1 MKKVLIGYILNGKSG
16 GVDRYLMNVRQG
28 LSGDARIDFLTT
40 HRSAELEAMLSKSG
54 SRLFEVPRATRPV
67 EHYRAVKRIID
78 ENKYDAVYFNISTGL
93 MFPGV
98 LAAKKVGA
106 QRIVVHS
113 HAAGADSAGGLK
125 KSVAM
130 LLHRIGRIVISRSA
144 TDFFACSET
153 AGNWM
158 FTKRI
163 MNSNKFSIV
172 NNAIRVENFVYD
184 EDARKK
190 TREALGIPDSA
201 LVLGHV
207 GNFLYAKNHDF
218 LIDVFAACHERHPDS
233 RLIMVG
239 DGPLRDG
246 IEKKVYR
253 LGLSKNTVF
262 IGECESTA
270 PYLQAMDIFL
280 MPSHFEGFGIAAVEA
295 QCTGLPCILSD
306 SIPKSVDLTSLNSFL
321 PTDNPICWA
330 DAIDK
335 AEKYERRDYTELVAQ
350 KGFSLS
356 TVDFDKIVFG
366 GSYA

>member
-1 MKKVLIGYILNGKSG
+1 
-16 GVDRYLMNVRQG
+16 
-28 LSGDARIDFLTT
+28 
-40 HRSAELEAMLSKSG
+40 
-54 SRLFEVPRATRPV
+54 
-67 EHYRAVKRIID
+67 
-78 ENKYDAVYFNISTGL
+78 
-93 MFPGV
+93 
-98 LAAKKVGA
+98 
-106 QRIVVHS
+106 
-113 HAAGADSAGGLK
+113 
-125 KSVAM
+125 
-130 LLHRIGRIVISRSA
+130 
-144 TDFFACSET
+144 
-153 AGNWM
+153 
-158 FTKRI
+158 
-163 MNSNKFSIV
+163 V